1 MINKNKFMDKKY
13 LVVKNFIS
21 KEMSDFLFSV
31 FLNKKSVTDF
41 LFRTKYI
48 SPFEK
53 IFGFYNDPQMNNH
66 KNTFAL
72 YGDVIFDTLLY
83 NSTKKISELTGTEL
97 FPTYTYGRIYNKGN
111 TLERHKD
118 REACEVSL
126 TLNLGGDPW
135 PIYIDPTGSINK
147 KGKKVILNPGDT
159 LIYKGNELE
168 HWRNKFTGNICAQ
181 VFLHYTSLKFKNKL
195 YDSRP
200 MLGLPQYFKND

>member
-13 LVVKNFIS
+13 LVVKNFIP

-72 YGDVIFDTLLY
+72 YGDAIFDTLLY
-83 NSTKKISELTGTEL
+83 NSTKKISGLTG
-97 FPTYTYGRIYNKGN
+97 
-111 TLERHKD
+111 
-118 REACEVSL
+118 S
-126 TLNLGGDPW
+126 
-135 PIYIDPTGSINK
+135 
-147 KGKKVILNPGDT
+147 
-159 LIYKGNELE
+159 
-168 HWRNKFTGNICAQ
+168 
-181 VFLHYTSLKFKNKL
+181 
-195 YDSRP
+195 
-200 MLGLPQYFKND
+200 